1 MIRWPPERAA
11 MSWPF
16 HSLVRVNRLL
26 VFVTSIVATAV
37 CSFALGVIH
46 TRRANAVE
54 PTSYH
59 DGIEQLRAEMR
70 TQLGHAQKGAVL
82 PAGTMG
88 VTPKEQ
94 AAEPAPS
101 MSARAKMV
109 AEIKQ
114 QLQSEMGL
122 IPVHLLRDRRTSFV
136 ELHSSDN
143 LGKTKYGTA
152 GYLGKGYFITV
163 KHAVVALKDDDNRWS
178 GGKITGIK
186 IVYRGKEIPARV
198 VDTGDADVGVHRG
211 DWAIIKTT
219 QEIDLPALPVDT
231 SYGYEFAD
239 PIFRLGNDYS
249 KGIIASTGYV
259 GQRTSNG
266 LITCLTD
273 GHPGVSGGGV
283 LNQRGDLVG
292 IPIGRMQDDF
302 RFSFIL
308 PLRAE
313 MFRKLPSY
321 EPPAMPSVVATES
334 Q

>member
-1 MIRWPPERAA
+1 M
-11 MSWPF
+11 
-16 HSLVRVNRLL
+16 NRLL

-37 CSFALGVIH
+37 WSFALGVIH
-46 TRRANAVE
+46 TGRANAAE
-54 PTSYH
+54 QTSYH
-59 DGIEQLRAEMR
+59 DEIDELRSEMR
-70 TQLGHAQKGAVL
+70 TQLGPAQKGDAIL
-82 PAGTMG
+82 RAGTSG
-88 VTPKEQ
+88 VVPTNEQ
-94 AAEPAPS
+94 AAELAPS
-101 MSARAKMV
+101 TSARATMV

-122 IPVHLLRDRRTSFV
+122 IPVHLLRDRRTSRRAACV
-136 ELHSSDN
+136 RRPRDDRH
-143 LGKTKYGTA
+143 GTA
-152 GYLGKGYFITV
+152 GYLGNGYFITV
-163 KHAVVALKDDDNRWS
+163 KHAVVALKDDDNRR
-178 GGKITGIK
+178 GAGKITGIT

-198 VDTGDADVGVHRG
+198 VDTGDADVEVHRG
-211 DWAIIKTT
+211 DWAIIKTAH
-219 QEIDLPALPVDT
+219 QIDLPALHIDT

-259 GQRTSNG
+259 GQHTSNG
-266 LITCLTD
+266 LITCSHRRQ
-273 GHPGVSGGGV
+273 HPGVSGGGV

-292 IPIGRMQDDF
+292 IPIGRMEGDF

-321 EPPAMPSVVATES
+321 EPPAMPSVVATEP

>member
-1 MIRWPPERAA
+1 M
-11 MSWPF
+11 
-16 HSLVRVNRLL
+16 VNRRL

-37 CSFALGVIH
+37 WSFTLGGFH
-46 TRRANAVE
+46 ARRADALE
-54 PTSYH
+54 QTLYH
-59 DGIEQLRAEMR
+59 DEIEELRAEMGM
-70 TQLGHAQKGAVL
+70 QLGRARKGDAVL
-82 PAGTMG
+82 PAGTTG
-88 VTPKEQ
+88 VTKDAGTE
-94 AAEPAPS
+94 AAS
-101 MSARAKMV
+101 RMSARAKIV

-122 IPVHLLRDRRTSFV
+122 LPVHLLRDRRTSFV
-136 ELHSSDN
+136 ELYSSDN
-143 LGKTKYGTA
+143 LGSTNYGTA

-163 KHAVVALKDDDNRWS
+163 KHAVVALKDDDNRQS
-178 GGKITGIK
+178 SRKITDIH
-186 IVYRGKEIPARV
+186 IVHRGKEIPARV
-198 VDTGDADVGVHRG
+198 VDTGDADVEVHRG
-211 DWAIIKTT
+211 DWAIIKTAH
-219 QEIDLPALPVDT
+219 EVDLPALHADT

-249 KGIIASTGYV
+249 KGIILSTGYV
-259 GQRTSNG
+259 GQHTSNG

-292 IPIGRMQDDF
+292 IPIGRMQGDF

-321 EPPAMPSVVATES
+321 EPPTMPSVVATEP

>member
-1 MIRWPPERAA
+1 M
-11 MSWPF
+11 M
-16 HSLVRVNRLL
+16 NRRL
-26 VFVTSIVATAV
+26 VFVTSIVATAAW
-37 CSFALGVIH
+37 SFALGVFH
-46 TRRANAVE
+46 TRRADAL
-54 PTSYH
+54 
-59 DGIEQLRAEMR
+59 EQTLYYDEIKELRNEMSM
-70 TQLGHAQKGAVL
+70 QLGRARTGDAVL
-82 PAGTMG
+82 PAGTTG
-88 VTPKEQ
+88 ATPTTEA
-94 AAEPAPS
+94 AAEDAS
-101 MSARAKMV
+101 RMAARAKIV

-122 IPVHLLRDRRTSFV
+122 MPVHLLRDRRTSFV
-136 ELHSSDN
+136 ELYSFDN
-143 LGKTKYGTA
+143 LGSTSYGTA

-163 KHAVVALKDDDNRWS
+163 KHAVVALKDDDNREN
-178 GGKITGIK
+178 GREIIGIH
-186 IVYRGKEIPARV
+186 VVHRGNEIPARV
-198 VDTGDADVGVHRG
+198 VDAGDADVEVHRG
-211 DWAIIKTT
+211 DWAIVKTAH
-219 QEIDLPALPVDT
+219 EMDLPALHVDT

-249 KGIIASTGYV
+249 KGIMLSTGYV
-259 GQRTSNG
+259 GQHTSNG

-292 IPIGRMQDDF
+292 IPIGRMQGDF

-321 EPPAMPSVVATES
+321 EPPTMPSVVATEP